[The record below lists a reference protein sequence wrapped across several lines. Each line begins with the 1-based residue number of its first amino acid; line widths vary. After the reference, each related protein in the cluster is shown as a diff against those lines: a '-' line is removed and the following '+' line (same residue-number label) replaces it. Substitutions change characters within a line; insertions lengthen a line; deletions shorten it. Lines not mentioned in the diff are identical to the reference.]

1 MIYRFLFILLCVNF
15 TFSQNIVAVY
25 FDTDSSI
32 LKGSEFNKLNLFKNN
47 DSIQITKIKAFCD
60 FRASTEY
67 NEQLALRRAMFVKEK
82 LKPFLFSNEMEIH
95 AIGENFSQ
103 SDVLSENRKV
113 EITYKILEGENIQ
126 ITNTAKQTQ
135 LSKNVAIAK
144 VGEKLILEN
153 LNFYNRSGIIVPESR
168 PILIELFEILKENPK
183 LKIEIQGHICCQE
196 KGDFEN
202 ISNVRAKAIY
212 DTLIKNGI
220 NEKRLKYKSFGSS
233 MPLYPIPEKSE
244 DERNANRRV
253 EILIL
258 EN

>member
-1 MIYRFLFILLCVNF
+1 MIYRFIFILLCFNY
-15 TFSQNIVAVY
+15 TYSQNIVTVY
-25 FDTDSSI
+25 FDTDKYT
-32 LKGSEFNKLNLFKNN
+32 LNTTELNKLMFFNDN
-47 DSIQITKIKAFCD
+47 DSLLITKIIAFCD
-60 FRASTEY
+60 FRASEEY
-67 NEQLALRRAMFVKEK
+67 NKQLALRRVMFVKEK
-82 LKPFLFSNEMEIH
+82 LKPFLLSNETEIR

-103 SDVLSENRKV
+103 SNILSENRKV
-113 EITYKILEGENIQ
+113 EITYKVLEGENIQ

-220 NEKRLKYKSFGSS
+220 NENRLKYKSFGSS
-233 MPLYPIPEKSE
+233 MPLYSIPEKNE

-253 EILIL
+253 EILII

>member
-1 MIYRFLFILLCVNF
+1 MIYRFLFILLCFNF
-15 TFSQNIVAVY
+15 TYSQNIVSVY
-25 FDTDSSI
+25 FDTDKYT
-32 LKGSEFNKLNLFKNN
+32 LNTTELNKLIFFNDN
-47 DSIQITKIKAFCD
+47 DSILITKINAFCD
-60 FRASTEY
+60 FRASEEY
-67 NEQLALRRAMFVKEK
+67 NKQLALRRAMFVKEK
-82 LKPFLFSNEMEIH
+82 LKPFLLSNETEIN
-95 AIGENFSQ
+95 AIGENFEQ

-113 EITYKILEGENIQ
+113 EITYTVLLEENEEG
-126 ITNTAKQTQ
+126 NKVLKKSQ
-135 LSKNVAIAK
+135 LTKDVASAK

-196 KGDFEN
+196 KGDYEN

-212 DTLIKNGI
+212 DILIKNGI
-220 NEKRLKYKSFGSS
+220 NQNRLKYSSFGSS
-233 MPLYPIPEKSE
+233 KPIYSIPEKNE
-244 DERNANRRV
+244 EERNANRRV

>member
-1 MIYRFLFILLCVNF
+1 MICKFLFILLCVNF
-15 TFSQNIVAVY
+15 AFSQNIVTVY
-25 FDTDSSI
+25 FDTDSAV
-32 LKGSEFNKLNLFKNN
+32 LKNSELKKLQFFNIN
-47 DSIQITKIKAFCD
+47 DSVQITKINAFCD

-82 LKPFLFSNEMEIH
+82 LNSFLFSNEIEIN

-113 EITYKILEGENIQ
+113 EITYSVLAREKRQ
-126 ITNTAKQTQ
+126 ITNTEKQTK
-135 LSKNVAIAK
+135 LTKNVAIAK

-153 LNFYNRSGIIVPESR
+153 LNFYDRSGIIVSESR

-196 KGDFEN
+196 KGDYEN

-212 DTLIKNGI
+212 DILIKNGI
-220 NEKRLKYKSFGSS
+220 NQNRLKYSSFGSS
-233 MPLYPIPEKSE
+233 KPLYSIPEKNE
-244 DERNANRRV
+244 EERNANRRV

-258 EN
+258 EK